1 MEQDMSLFDL
11 TGIELVKKKYYN
23 AAKVAELM
31 DSAKAAHEAVLR
43 ENAKLTARIAE
54 LSAKLEELSSQKD
67 QISDTLMSARDIAR
81 HIIDDARIQAE
92 ETARLAQTQ
101 AEDTVSAAE
110 KKAELIIAGAKS
122 RKEASDAD
130 VSEVQEYAL
139 KCVEACVD
147 KLRQQQKESME
158 FLNARWQEFLG
169 GLILPEDR
177 NVKPAEPELKQPAAA
192 ELSQARPLEPVPQPV
207 DWMAIADMQL
217 PELDD
222 PYADIDA
229 DTFFS
234 GGFFQE
240 QTGGDIFAELKNMM
254 DSIGQGNEE

>member
-1 MEQDMSLFDL
+1 MEYNLFDMS
-11 TGIELVKKKYYN
+11 GVELVKKKYYN
-23 AAKVAELM
+23 AAKVTELLENIRAEYDKL
-31 DSAKAAHEAVLR
+31 AK
-43 ENAKLTARIAE
+43 ENEE
-54 LSAKLEELSSQKD
+54 LKAQLENLSSQKD

-81 HIIDDARIQAE
+81 HIVEDAKAQAE
-92 ETARLAQTQ
+92 ESARLAQAQ
-101 AEDTVSAAE
+101 AEDTISAAE
-110 KKAELIIAGAKS
+110 KKAELILAGAKS

-147 KLRQQQKESME
+147 KLRQQQMDAIE
-158 FLNARWQEFLG
+158 FLNAQWQDFLG
-169 GLILPEDR
+169 GLILPED
-177 NVKPAEPELKQPAAA
+177 KGGKAPELEFAPPPP
-192 ELSQARPLEPVPQPV
+192 SQPQPV
-207 DWMAIADMQL
+207 DWMAIADMEL

-234 GGFFQE
+234 GGFFNE

-254 DSIGQGNEE
+254 DSIGQINEEE